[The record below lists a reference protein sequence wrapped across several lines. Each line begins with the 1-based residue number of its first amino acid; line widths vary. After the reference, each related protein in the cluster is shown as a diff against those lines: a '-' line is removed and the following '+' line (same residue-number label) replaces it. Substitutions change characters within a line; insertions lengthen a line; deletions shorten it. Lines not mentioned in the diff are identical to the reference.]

1 MRSMLQLITDKEIEL
16 KKDNDKK
23 VPGFFKNI
31 DECADYCMHQSN
43 PIKVTKAL
51 LVWSK
56 QQKDKEQSN
65 KALLNCVE
73 LICDKA
79 TKINDDQTLVLVL
92 RVLTILNR
100 TKGLIEKNQRYVWV

>member
-1 MRSMLQLITDKEIEL
+1 MLQLITDKEIEL

-51 LVWSK
+51 LV
-56 QQKDKEQSN
+56 
-65 KALLNCVE
+65 
-73 LICDKA
+73 
-79 TKINDDQTLVLVL
+79 
-92 RVLTILNR
+92 
-100 TKGLIEKNQRYVWV
+100 